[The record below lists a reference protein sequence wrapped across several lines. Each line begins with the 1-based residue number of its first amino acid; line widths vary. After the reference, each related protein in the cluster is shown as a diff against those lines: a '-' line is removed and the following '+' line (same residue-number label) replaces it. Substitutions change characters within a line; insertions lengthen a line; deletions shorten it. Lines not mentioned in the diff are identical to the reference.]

1 LTLRLHRSY
10 FEAGLGQVGRKEY
23 LEIRTMLIELNY
35 PEAIAVEMP
44 AEKTLLLII
53 DMENENAHPDGALY
67 FGEPVRRIIP
77 KIGGLREKVRQAG
90 GHVIHTQSVRSPD
103 ALEFT
108 LFNNRVRKLEGSW
121 GAELVDELKPAPD
134 EPLIV
139 KRTHDCFYQTDMDAL
154 LARLEIAPGDGHV
167 IVTGISTRNC
177 VQSAVMGFS
186 VRDYHV
192 YLPMDCT
199 AQKDEKE
206 VLQAFS
212 LFTSFGY
219 RHNVTMTRS
228 DRIRPIPRKT
238 LP

>member
-1 LTLRLHRSY
+1 
-10 FEAGLGQVGRKEY
+10 
-23 LEIRTMLIELNY
+23 MLIEIEY
-35 PEAIAVEMP
+35 PIPKSVELDP
-44 AEKTLLLII
+44 QKTLLLII

-67 FGEPVRRIIP
+67 IGEPVRKIIP
-77 KIGGLREKVRQAG
+77 NIVELRGRVRQAG
-90 GHVIHTQSVRSPD
+90 GRVIHTQSVRSPD

-108 LFNNRVRKLEGSW
+108 VFKNTVRKLEGTW
-121 GAELVDELKPAPD
+121 GAQLIDELKPATD

-139 KRTHDCFYQTDMDAL
+139 KHTHDCFYRTELDAL
-154 LARLEIAPGDGHV
+154 LQQMELCPGEGQV

-192 YLPMDCT
+192 YVPMDCT
-199 AQKDEKE
+199 AHNDEKQ

-219 RHNVTMTRS
+219 KHNVTITRS
-228 DRIRPIPRKT
+228 DLMDLR
-238 LP
+238 